1 MTYKKTNEAYF
12 GDSFI
17 RPYTV
22 ACYNSNGD
30 EVMKGYIKDC
40 DLSLSADSAT
50 EVNCTFDLA
59 KGLSST
65 AYGLANSK
73 SGDLHCSGVVKASD
87 YAIEM
92 VTDSL
97 CTELKKIQTQIDDL
111 KQNCVPKIGVNKLRS
126 ALKTLNYTR
135 EI

>member
-12 GDSFI
+12 GDSFN

-22 ACYNSNGD
+22 ACYSANGD
-30 EVMKGYIKDC
+30 EVIKGYVKDC

-59 KGLSST
+59 TGLSST
-65 AYGLANSK
+65 AYGTANYTVE
-73 SGDLHCSGVVKASD
+73 G
-87 YAIEM
+87 
-92 VTDSL
+92 VTDSFA
-97 CTELKKIQTQIDDL
+97 TEIKKIEAQVNDL
-111 KQNCVPKIGVNKLRS
+111 KQNFVPKKGANKLRS